1 MHYQWQIE
9 QFLAKAKNPVQLAL
23 HYDKLSKKAR
33 EGLQWPCWLQVKY
46 DGVYCMAIRDYDGVV
61 DFYSR
66 TGKKFFIGADLYTK
80 LNQATPAGT
89 GVYIAELCNDSISLE
104 RLSGYVNP
112 NRKVAWEAPD
122 VVAMNK
128 SYLAFHDCIS
138 LEALYNGVD
147 NTPYAERY
155 GKLESRFYSNQPTTH
170 SRIIPMELCYTSH
183 EMQQFAA
190 GMIEQDEEG
199 IVRKESHAPWIAG
212 HKGANTTKIVRGID
226 VDLLCTGVVIGEGKF
241 EGLIAGLKF
250 LWKGKEFTA
259 GLGKGWDMD
268 TQYVHTMAW
277 QEDEFN
283 VVNRVWRVTA
293 LQESSQGV
301 LRLPKVGEL
310 RIDKVQADA

>member
-46 DGVYCMAIRDYDGVV
+46 DGVYCMAIRDHEGVV
-61 DFYSR
+61 QFYSR
-66 TGKKFFIGADLYTK
+66 TGKKFYIGADLYTK
-80 LNQATPAGT
+80 LVMATPT
-89 GVYIAELCNDSISLE
+89 EVGVYIAELCNDSISLE

-122 VVAMNK
+122 VAAMAK

-138 LEALYNGVD
+138 LEALYHGVD
-147 NTPYAERY
+147 STPYAERY
-155 GKLESRFYSNQPTTH
+155 CTLESRYYSNTPSAH
-170 SRIIPMELCYTSH
+170 SRLVTSWPCSTSYD
-183 EMQQFAA
+183 MQQYAA
-190 GMIEQDEEG
+190 RKIEQDEEG
-199 IVRKESHAPWIAG
+199 IVRKETHAPWIAG

-250 LWKGKEFTA
+250 LWEGKEFTA
-259 GLGKGWDMD
+259 GLGKGWDAE
-268 TQYVHTMAW
+268 TQQAHTAAWLQNESYVVG
-277 QEDEFN
+277 Q
-283 VVNRVWRVTA
+283 VWRVTA

-310 RIDKVQADA
+310 RIDKVQADG

>member
-1 MHYQWQIE
+1 MYYQWQIE

-46 DGVYCMAIRDYDGVV
+46 DGVYCMAIRDYAGVV
-61 DFYSR
+61 QFYSR
-66 TGKKFFIGADLYTK
+66 TGKKFFIGAELYTK
-80 LNQATPAGT
+80 LEQATPAQA

-112 NRKVAWEAPD
+112 NRRVAWDAPD
-122 VVAMNK
+122 VEAMDK
-128 SYLAFHDCIS
+128 SYLAFHDYIS
-138 LEALYNGVD
+138 LACLFTGYAGVAYYD
-147 NTPYAERY
+147 RYAE
-155 GKLESRFYSNQPTTH
+155 LERCFYSNQPTLY
-170 SRIIPMELCYTSH
+170 SRIIPVEICFTSH
-183 EMQQFAA
+183 EMQQFTAR
-190 GMIEQDEEG
+190 MIEQDEEG
-199 IVRKESHAPWIAG
+199 IVRKEIMAPWIAG

-250 LWKGKEFTA
+250 LWQGKEFTA
-259 GLGKGWDMD
+259 GLGKGWDTE
-268 TQYVHTMAW
+268 TQQAHTAAWLQNESYVVG
-277 QEDEFN
+277 Q
-283 VVNRVWRVTA
+283 VWRVTA

-310 RIDKVQADA
+310 RIDKVQPD